1 MTTTELIC
9 IIMSS
14 VSIIINL
21 TILIKTSIVRKQT
34 LDDFNDIKLYIKR
47 YMYEIMR
54 RESNLSYM
62 FDDMHESVESLS
74 SGFDNVQKSFNAA
87 LNEKISMR
95 HYPLPDEIRQIEGVM
110 DDQIN
115 QIIGLTKKQRIPNKD
130 MYETIIT
137 NLCKTFPDID
147 VEYIVTKLTAYLEAS
162 DIIKLE

>member
-34 LDDFNDIKLYIKR
+34 LDDFNDIKLY
-47 YMYEIMR
+47 MYEIMR

-74 SGFDNVQKSFNAA
+74 SGFDNVQKSFNTA
-87 LNEKISMR
+87 LNEKICMR